1 MNDMSMV
8 ILAKSDQL
16 SADDLLAGPLTI
28 TITNVAVRPGT
39 EQPVTI
45 EYDGGVGRPW
55 KPCKSMSRVLV
66 AAWGAD
72 AKAYAGRSVT
82 LYRDPGVK
90 WGGMEVGGIRISHMS
105 HIERE
110 MVMPLTATKGVKK
123 AHKVKPIQVGSQQAE
138 PKLPI
143 LSPDMKLA
151 EVRPSAWLTAARK
164 ALAALTTYEA
174 VEQWSTAMREHQAAV
189 PADLWDELTALTT
202 DRADALAAV
211 ESTHPQETG
220 DV

>member
-28 TITNVAVRPGT
+28 TITNVVVRPGT

-45 EYDGGVGRPW
+45 EYEGGNGRPW

-72 AKAYAGRSVT
+72 AKTYAGRSVT

-90 WGGMEVGGIRISHMS
+90 WGGMEVGGIRVSHMS

-123 AHKVKPIQVGSQQAE
+123 AYKVKPLQGATQMQPE

-164 ALAALTTYEA
+164 ALSALTTYEA
-174 VEQWSTAMREHQAAV
+174 VEQWSTAMREHQTAV

-202 DRADALAAV
+202 DRADALSAV
-211 ESTHPQETG
+211 ESTGGADE
-220 DV
+220 

>member
-8 ILAKSDQL
+8 IQAKSDQL

-28 TITNVAVRPGT
+28 TITNVVVRPGT

-45 EYDGGVGRPW
+45 EYDGGSGRPW
-55 KPCKSMSRVLV
+55 KPCKSMSRLLV

-82 LYRDPGVK
+82 LYRDPSVK

-123 AHKVKPIQVGSQQAE
+123 AYKVKPIQAGSQQAE
-138 PKLPI
+138 TKLPI
-143 LSPDMKLA
+143 LSPDMKVA
-151 EVRPSAWLTAARK
+151 EVRASAWLAAVRR
-164 ALAALTTYEA
+164 ALTALTTYEA
-174 VEQWSTAMREHQAAV
+174 VEQWSTAMRAHQDAV
-189 PADLWDELTALTT
+189 PEEMWEQMTAATV

-211 ESTHPQETG
+211 ESTGGADE
-220 DV
+220 

>member
-16 SADDLLAGPLTI
+16 SADDLLAGPITI

-45 EYDGGVGRPW
+45 EYDGGGGRPW
-55 KPCKSMSRVLV
+55 KPCKSMSRCLV

-82 LYRDPGVK
+82 LYRDPSVK

-123 AHKVKPIQVGSQQAE
+123 AYKVKPIQAGSQEAE
-138 PKLPI
+138 TKWPI
-143 LSPDMKLA
+143 LSPDMKVA
-151 EVRPSAWLTAARK
+151 EVRASAWLAAVRR
-164 ALAALTTYEA
+164 ALTALTTYER

-189 PADLWDELTALTT
+189 PEEMWEQMTAAVV
-202 DRADALAAV
+202 DRTDALAAV
-211 ESTHPQETG
+211 ESAGGQSDE
-220 DV
+220 